1 RHAAQGLS
9 RCVHVG
15 TIIPQDDDRCVTG
28 GYALR
33 MATNK
38 RERSDY
44 SDRVA
49 AQVRMERTNA
59 GLTQAAVYEPAGMSR
74 STYIRIERGEHV
86 LDVTQLAGICVP
98 LRTSPADLLERVE
111 RAVIAESAAPQQRR
125 ARAGK
130 VRTQAPSKP
139 KVSVRQSG

>member
-1 RHAAQGLS
+1 
-9 RCVHVG
+9 
-15 TIIPQDDDRCVTG
+15 IPQDEDRCVTG
-28 GYALR
+28 GYASP

-98 LRTSPADLLERVE
+98 LRMTPVGLLERVE
-111 RAVIAESAAPQQRR
+111 RAVIAESAAPHD
-125 ARAGK
+125 
-130 VRTQAPSKP
+130 TP
-139 KVSVRQSG
+139 KVGIIAQVALRDPAEEPSQVTDR